1 MPDSYPST
9 PGASSSTPPT
19 AVASP
24 APSIHHA
31 PRKLSEFPYTSSV
44 HSSTSTLHNHPSDP
58 VHVTAALEDVIARD
72 SERIAA
78 YGGDDPEDPPSKA
91 APTPL
96 VSSEKVDL
104 NLVKWD
110 GPDDPENPLN
120 WSRGRKWV
128 VTWVVILL
136 SINVYVHF
144 SLLVPKY
151 SFSI

>member
-19 AVASP
+19 AAASP
-24 APSIHHA
+24 APSIHQA
-31 PRKLSEFPYTSSV
+31 PRKLSEFPYTSTV
-44 HSSTSTLHNHPSDP
+44 NSSTSTLHNHTADP
-58 VHVTAALEDVIARD
+58 FHVTAALEDVIARD

-78 YGGDDPEDPPSKA
+78 YGGDDPEDPPPKA
-91 APTPL
+91 APVAPA
-96 VSSEKVDL
+96 SSEKIDP

-136 SINVYVHF
+136 SINVYVF
-144 SLLVPKY
+144 SSQLTPNH
-151 SFSI
+151 SSSM